1 MQQRDCMNISVA
13 HLLGTFQAF
22 GVLISILNGF
32 TFFFCIKAGGCFKA
46 SVDRRMG
53 ESFFCLLPLV
63 LLLGGTRNAP
73 PSPCNRLLATIFRF
87 RPYVIRD
94 NGGQKISC
102 KFNAKLRQL
111 S

>member
-1 MQQRDCMNISVA
+1 MQQRDYMNISVA

-32 TFFFCIKAGGCFKA
+32 TFFLNCFKA

-63 LLLGGTRNAP
+63 LLLGNTRNAP
-73 PSPCNRLLATIFRF
+73 PPPCNRLLATIFRF